1 MNMNKVI
8 DNEFEDLY
16 FLVVSILDN
25 HPIIIVIEQGWVN
38 LSFFLCS
45 MNSCRFFLLI
55 R

>member
-1 MNMNKVI
+1 MNMNKII

-38 LSFFLCS
+38 SSFFVFNEFMSIFSLD
-45 MNSCRFFLLI
+45 
-55 R
+55 

>member
-38 LSFFLCS
+38 SSFSFVFNEFVSIFSLD
-45 MNSCRFFLLI
+45 
-55 R
+55 